1 MVSAKNLVFVTDFT
15 NVPVKGTIGGTSFI
29 VSTLQKEEE
38 EDAAAD
44 PSCSLFP
51 PPRGGGG
58 GAAADG
64 V

>member
-29 VSTLQKEEE
+29 VNTLQKEE

-58 GAAADG
+58 GAAADW